1 MELTQLKYFL
11 EVARTEHVTQSA
23 KNLGLAAPGDVIVI
37 TGGVAGNKS
46 GNTSVLKF
54 ETIR

>member
-1 MELTQLKYFL
+1 MFYN
-11 EVARTEHVTQSA
+11 AAQSA
-23 KNLGLAAPGDVIVI
+23 KRLGLADPGDVIVI
-37 TGGVAGNKS
+37 TGGIAGGNP